1 MRIPRTTIEQTGQTN
16 NVELVVEV
24 KELIVQSASSIRKGW
39 LEQFAELAKYI
50 DDMLLDEITP
60 THWDDEEWTW

>member
-1 MRIPRTTIEQTGQTN
+1 MRIPRPTIEQTGQTN

-39 LEQFAELAKYI
+39 LEQFAELAKYN

-60 THWDDEEWTW
+60 TQWDDEEWTW